1 MKRVRRGPYPLL
13 MIFLLVLG
21 ISLLIFGEYF
31 YSSGRGVYGWSRA
44 VIPTLVGFAVLL
56 IDGILLLIWRV
67 LRDRPLAL
75 EDSFRKD
82 KTD

>member
-31 YSSGRGVYGWSRA
+31 YSSGRTTYGLSRA
-44 VIPTLVGFAVLL
+44 VIPTLLGSFILL